1 MDKAQLAVIGGG
13 PGGYVAA
20 FKAADLGLDV
30 ALIDPEAH
38 PGGVCLYRGCIP
50 SKALLHISKLL
61 YEAREAEHWGIQFA
75 APEIDLDKLRSWKD
89 EVVAKMTQGLG
100 QLVRARKL
108 TYVQGRARFVDS
120 NTLQIDKADG
130 SQGTLQFEHAILA
143 TGSRP
148 AVPTL
153 FDQQSDRIMDS
164 TTAVALPDIPAS
176 MLVVGGGI
184 IGMELGQVYAA
195 LGTQVSV
202 VEMLPG
208 LIPPADRDLV
218 KPLHNKAAERF
229 DEIMLNTQV
238 TALAESD
245 DGLGLEVQLQ
255 NSDGQ
260 SFSKTYAQILLAV
273 GRVPNSED
281 LGLEHTAVGLDE
293 RGYVQV
299 DDQLRTAE
307 SSIFAIGDLVGAA
320 LAHTAAHQGSLA
332 AEVVAGHEKQVF
344 APHAIPNVVYTDPEI
359 AWCGLTEE
367 EAKQQGRS
375 VEVARFPWSASGRA
389 MTQDAND
396 GLTKLLID
404 PQTDRILG
412 VGIAGS
418 GAGELIAEGVL
429 AVEMAALA
437 ADVQHSIHPHPTL
450 SETLMEAAESHYG
463 QSAHL
468 YAPKRR

>member
-20 FKAADLGLDV
+20 FKAVDLGLDV

-50 SKALLHISKLL
+50 SKALLHIAKLL
-61 YEAREAEHWGIQFA
+61 NEAKEAEQWGIQFA
-75 APEIDLDKLRSWKD
+75 APAIDLPKLQAWKD

-100 QLVRARKL
+100 QLVKARKL
-108 TYVQGRARFVDS
+108 TYVQGRARFRDPH
-120 NTLQIDKADG
+120 TLHIDQADG
-130 SQGTLQFEHAILA
+130 SQTTLQFERAILA

-148 AVPTL
+148 AVPPL
-153 FDQQSDRIMDS
+153 FDQPTERIMDS
-164 TTAVALPDIPAS
+164 TAALSLGDIPSS

-195 LGTQVSV
+195 LGTRVSV

-218 KPLHNKAAERF
+218 KPLHTKAAERF
-229 DEIMLNTQV
+229 DDIMLNTQV
-238 TALAESD
+238 TALAESEGGLAVHLQ
-245 DGLGLEVQLQ
+245 DG
-255 NSDGQ
+255 DGQ
-260 SFSKTYAQILLAV
+260 DFSKTYDKILLAV
-273 GRVPNSED
+273 GRVPNSEG
-281 LGLEHTAVGLDE
+281 LGLDRTAVGLDE

-307 SSIFAIGDLVGAA
+307 PSIFAIGDLTGAA
-320 LAHTAAHQGSLA
+320 LAHTASHQGSLA
-332 AEVVAGHEKQVF
+332 AEVVAGHDKQVF

-367 EAKQQGRS
+367 EAKKQGRE
-375 VEVARFPWSASGRA
+375 VAVARFPWAASGRA
-389 MTQDAND
+389 ATQGASN
-396 GLTKLLID
+396 GLTKLLVD

-437 ADVQHSIHPHPTL
+437 ADVQLSIHPHPTL

>member
-30 ALIDPEAH
+30 ALIDPEAQ

-50 SKALLHISKLL
+50 SKALLHVSKLL
-61 YEAREAEHWGIQFA
+61 YEAKEAEHWGIRFA
-75 APEIDLDKLRSWKD
+75 APEIDLHKLRAYKD
-89 EVVAKMTQGLG
+89 AVVAQMTQGLG
-100 QLVRARKL
+100 QLVKARKL
-108 TYVQGRARFVDS
+108 TYVQGYARFLDPH
-120 NTLQIDKADG
+120 TLQIDKADG
-130 SQGTLQFEHAILA
+130 IQGTLQFERAILA

-148 AVPTL
+148 AVPAL
-153 FDQQSDRIMDS
+153 FDQPSDRIMDS
-164 TTAVALPDIPAS
+164 TAAVALRDLPAS

-195 LGTQVSV
+195 LGSQVSV

-229 DEIMLNTQV
+229 DDIMLNTQV

-245 DGLGLEVQLQ
+245 DGLAVQLQ
-255 NSDGQ
+255 NGDGQ
-260 SFSKTYAQILLAV
+260 SFSKTYGKILLAV
-273 GRVPNSED
+273 GRVPNSEG
-281 LGLEHTAVGLDE
+281 LGLEHTAVALDE

-307 SSIFAIGDLVGAA
+307 ASIFAIGDLVGAA

-332 AEVVAGHEKQVF
+332 AEVAAGHDKQVF

-367 EAKQQGRS
+367 EAKKQGRS
-375 VEVARFPWSASGRA
+375 VAVARFPWSASGRA
-389 MTQDAND
+389 ATQGASD

-437 ADVQHSIHPHPTL
+437 ADVQLSIHPHPTL

-463 QSAHL
+463 PSAHL

>member
-75 APEIDLDKLRSWKD
+75 APEIDLDKLRTYKD

-108 TYVQGRARFVDS
+108 TYVQGRARFLDPQ
-120 NTLQIDKADG
+120 TLQIDQADG
-130 SQGTLQFEHAILA
+130 SQSTLQFEHAILA

-148 AVPTL
+148 AVPAL
-153 FDQQSDRIMDS
+153 FDQPSDRIMDS
-164 TTAVALPDIPAS
+164 TTALALRDIPAS

-218 KPLHNKAAERF
+218 KPLHNKATERF
-229 DEIMLNTQV
+229 DEIMLSTQV
-238 TALAESD
+238 TALAEGD
-245 DGLGLEVQLQ
+245 DGLAVELQ
-255 NSDGQ
+255 NGDGQ
-260 SFSKTYAQILLAV
+260 RFSKTYAKILLAV

-299 DDQLRTAE
+299 NDQLRTTE
-307 SSIFAIGDLVGAA
+307 PSIFAIGDLVGAA
-320 LAHTAAHQGSLA
+320 LAHTASHQGSLA
-332 AEVVAGHEKQVF
+332 AEVAAGHDKQVF

-375 VEVARFPWSASGRA
+375 VAVVRFPWAASGRA
-389 MTQDAND
+389 TTQGASD

-412 VGIAGS
+412 VGIVGS

-468 YAPKRR
+468 YSPKRR

>member
-30 ALIDPEAH
+30 ALIDPAAH

-61 YEAREAEHWGIQFA
+61 YEAKEAEHWGIQFA
-75 APEIDLDKLRSWKD
+75 APEIDLDKLRTYKD

-108 TYVQGRARFVDS
+108 TYVQGRARLVDS
-120 NTLQIDKADG
+120 HTLQIDQADG
-130 SQGTLQFEHAILA
+130 SQGSLQFEHAILA

-148 AVPTL
+148 AVPAL
-153 FDQQSDRIMDS
+153 FDQPSDRIMDS
-164 TTAVALPDIPAS
+164 TAAVALPDIPAS

-218 KPLHNKAAERF
+218 KPLHNTAAERF

-245 DGLGLEVQLQ
+245 DGLAVQLQ

-260 SFSKTYAQILLAV
+260 SFAKTYAKILLAV

-281 LGLEHTAVGLDE
+281 LGLERTAVGLDE
-293 RGYVQV
+293 RGYVRV

-307 SSIFAIGDLVGAA
+307 PSIFAIGDLIGAA
-320 LAHTAAHQGSLA
+320 LAHTASHQGSLA
-332 AEVVAGHEKQVF
+332 AEVV
-344 APHAIPNVVYTDPEI
+344 
-359 AWCGLTEE
+359 
-367 EAKQQGRS
+367 GRS
-375 VEVARFPWSASGRA
+375 RKTGLRPPRHSQRRLYRPGNRLVRPHRGRGHTA
-389 MTQDAND
+389 GPLRLKSRAF
-396 GLTKLLID
+396 
-404 PQTDRILG
+404 LG
-412 VGIAGS
+412 P
-418 GAGELIAEGVL
+418 L
-429 AVEMAALA
+429 LA
-437 ADVQHSIHPHPTL
+437 APRPKAPATASPSCSSIPRPTA
-450 SETLMEAAESHYG
+450 S
-463 QSAHL
+463 
-468 YAPKRR
+468 

>member
-61 YEAREAEHWGIQFA
+61 YEAREAEQWGIQFA
-75 APEIDLDKLRSWKD
+75 APEIDLDKLRTYKD

-108 TYVQGRARFVDS
+108 TYVQGRARFLDPY
-120 NTLQIDKADG
+120 TLQIDRADG

-148 AVPTL
+148 AVPAL
-153 FDQQSDRIMDS
+153 FDQPTDRLMDS
-164 TTAVALPDIPAS
+164 TTALALPDIPAS

-195 LGTQVSV
+195 LGTEVSV

-229 DEIMLNTQV
+229 DDIMLNTQV
-238 TALAESD
+238 TALADRD
-245 DGLGLEVQLQ
+245 DGLEVELQ
-255 NSDGQ
+255 NGDGQ
-260 SFSKTYAQILLAV
+260 NFSKTYAKILLAV

-320 LAHTAAHQGSLA
+320 LAHTATHQGSLA
-332 AEVVAGHEKQVF
+332 AEVVAGHDKQVF

-359 AWCGLTEE
+359 AWCGLSEE

-375 VEVARFPWSASGRA
+375 VAVARFPWAASGRA
-389 MTQDAND
+389 ATQGAND

-412 VGIAGS
+412 VGIVGS

-468 YAPKRR
+468 YSPKRR

>member
-1 MDKAQLAVIGGG
+1 MDKTQLAVIGGG

-30 ALIDPEAH
+30 TLIDPEAY

-50 SKALLHISKLL
+50 SKALLHIAKLL
-61 YEAREAEHWGIQFA
+61 YEAKEAERWGIQFA
-75 APEIDLDKLRSWKD
+75 EPAIDLDKLRTWKD

-108 TYVQGRARFVDS
+108 TYVQGRARLLDPH
-120 NTLQIDKADG
+120 TLQIDQADG
-130 SQGTLQFEHAILA
+130 SQHTLPFEHAILA

-148 AVPTL
+148 TVPPL
-153 FDQQSDRIMDS
+153 FDQPSDRIMDS
-164 TTAVALPDIPAS
+164 TAAVALPDIPAS

-202 VEMLPG
+202 VEMLAG

-218 KPLHNKAAERF
+218 KPLHDRAAKRF
-229 DEIMLNTQV
+229 AEIMLSTQV
-238 TALAESD
+238 TAIAETD
-245 DGLGLEVQLQ
+245 DGLAVQLQ

-260 SFSKTYAQILLAV
+260 RFSKTYAKILLAV
-273 GRVPNSED
+273 GRVPNSEA
-281 LGLEHTAVGLDE
+281 LGLEHTAVGLDG

-307 SSIFAIGDLVGAA
+307 PSIFAIGDLVGAA

-332 AEVVAGHEKQVF
+332 AEVVAGHAKQVF

-367 EAKQQGRS
+367 EAKQQGR
-375 VEVARFPWSASGRA
+375 EVSITRFPWSASGRA
-389 MTQDAND
+389 ATQGASD

-404 PQTDRILG
+404 SQTDQILG

-437 ADVQHSIHPHPTL
+437 ADVQLSIHPHPTL

>member
-1 MDKAQLAVIGGG
+1 MDKVQLAVIGGG

-50 SKALLHISKLL
+50 SKALLHVSKLL

-75 APEIDLDKLRSWKD
+75 APAIDLPKLRAAKD
-89 EVVAKMTQGLG
+89 AVVAQMTQGLG

-108 TYVQGRARFVDS
+108 TYVQGHARFL
-120 NTLQIDKADG
+120 NPHTLQIDKADG
-130 SQGTLQFEHAILA
+130 HQSTLQFERAILA

-148 AVPTL
+148 AVPAL
-153 FDQQSDRIMDS
+153 FDQPSDRIMDS
-164 TTAVALPDIPAS
+164 TAAVALRDIPAS
-176 MLVVGGGI
+176 LLVVGGGI

-218 KPLHNKAAERF
+218 KPLHAKAAERF
-229 DEIMLNTQV
+229 DDIMLNTQV
-238 TALAESD
+238 TALDERD
-245 DGLGLEVQLQ
+245 DGLAVQLQ
-255 NSDGQ
+255 TSDGQ
-260 SFSKTYAQILLAV
+260 RFSKTYAKILLAV
-273 GRVPNSED
+273 GRVPNSEG

-293 RGYVQV
+293 RGFVQV

-307 SSIFAIGDLVGAA
+307 SAIFAIGDLIGAA

-332 AEVVAGHEKQVF
+332 AEVVAGHDKQVF

-367 EAKQQGRS
+367 AAKEQGRA
-375 VEVARFPWSASGRA
+375 VAVARFPWSASGRA
-389 MTQDAND
+389 TTQGASD

-437 ADVQHSIHPHPTL
+437 ADVQLSIHPHPTL

-463 QSAHL
+463 PSAHL

>member
-1 MDKAQLAVIGGG
+1 MDKTQVAVIGGG

-30 ALIDPEAH
+30 TLIDEEVD

-50 SKALLHISKLL
+50 SKALLHIAKLL
-61 YEAREAEHWGIQFA
+61 NEAKEAEKWGVKFA
-75 APEIDLDKLRSWKD
+75 APELDLDRLRGWKD
-89 EVVAKMTQGLG
+89 EVVAKMTGGLG
-100 QLVRARKL
+100 QLVKARKL
-108 TYVQGRARFVDS
+108 AHIQGRARFLDAH
-120 NTLQIDKADG
+120 TLHIDKADG
-130 SQGTLQFEHAILA
+130 SEDQLQFEHAILA

-148 AVPTL
+148 AVPGV
-153 FDQQSDRIMDS
+153 FRIDSDRIIDS
-164 TTAVALPDIPAS
+164 TGALALNDIPAS

-195 LGTQVSV
+195 LGTRVSV

-218 KPLHNKAAERF
+218 KPLQNKVAERF
-229 DEIMLNTQV
+229 DEVMLNTQV
-238 TALAESD
+238 TRIEEGA
-245 DGLGLEVQLQ
+245 DGLVVHLQ
-255 NSDGQ
+255 DPDGKTQ
-260 SFSKTYAQILLAV
+260 SKTYDKILLSV

-281 LGLEHTAVGLDE
+281 IGLEHTAIALDE
-293 RGYVQV
+293 RNFVQV
-299 DDQLRTAE
+299 DSQMRTAE

-320 LAHTAAHQGSLA
+320 LAHTASHQGAMA
-332 AEVVAGHEKQVF
+332 AEIIAGHDKLVF
-344 APHAIPNVVYTDPEI
+344 EPNAIPNVVYTDPEI

-367 EAKQQGRS
+367 EAKKEGRP
-375 VEVARFPWSASGRA
+375 VKIARFPWAASGRA
-389 MTQDAND
+389 TTQDTND

-404 PQTDRILG
+404 PETDRILG

-437 ADVQHSIHPHPTL
+437 SDIQLSIHPHPTL
-450 SETLMEAAESHYG
+450 SETVMEAAEVHYG
-463 QSAHL
+463 QSPHL
-468 YAPKRR
+468 YSPKRG

>member
-50 SKALLHISKLL
+50 SKSLLHISKLL

-307 SSIFAIGDLVGAA
+307 TSIFAIGDLVGAA

>member
-1 MDKAQLAVIGGG
+1 MDKVQLAVIGGG

-50 SKALLHISKLL
+50 SKALLHVSKLL

-75 APEIDLDKLRSWKD
+75 APEIDLPKLRAAKD
-89 EVVAKMTQGLG
+89 AVVAQMTQGLG

-108 TYVQGRARFVDS
+108 TYVQGHARFL
-120 NTLQIDKADG
+120 NPHTLQIDKADG
-130 SQGTLQFEHAILA
+130 HQSTLQFDRAILA

-148 AVPTL
+148 AVPAL
-153 FDQQSDRIMDS
+153 FDQPSDRIMDS
-164 TTAVALPDIPAS
+164 TAAVALRDIPAS

-218 KPLHNKAAERF
+218 KPLHAKAAERF
-229 DEIMLNTQV
+229 DDIMLNTQV
-238 TALAESD
+238 TALDERD
-245 DGLGLEVQLQ
+245 DSLAVQLQ
-255 NSDGQ
+255 TSDGQ
-260 SFSKTYAQILLAV
+260 RFSKTYAKILLAV
-273 GRVPNSED
+273 GRVPNSEG

-293 RGYVQV
+293 RGFVQV
-299 DDQLRTAE
+299 DDQLCTAE
-307 SSIFAIGDLVGAA
+307 SAIFAIGDLIGAA

-332 AEVVAGHEKQVF
+332 AEVVAGHDKQVF

-367 EAKQQGRS
+367 AAKEQGRT
-375 VEVARFPWSASGRA
+375 VAVARFPWSASGRA
-389 MTQDAND
+389 TTQGTSD

-437 ADVQHSIHPHPTL
+437 ADVQLSIHPHPTL

-463 QSAHL
+463 PSAHL

>member
-1 MDKAQLAVIGGG
+1 MDKVQLAVIGGG

-50 SKALLHISKLL
+50 SKALLHVSKLL

-75 APEIDLDKLRSWKD
+75 APAIDLPKLRAAKD
-89 EVVAKMTQGLG
+89 AVVAQMTQGLG

-108 TYVQGRARFVDS
+108 TYVQGHARFL
-120 NTLQIDKADG
+120 NPHTLQIDKADG
-130 SQGTLQFEHAILA
+130 SQGTLQFERAILA

-148 AVPTL
+148 AVPAL
-153 FDQQSDRIMDS
+153 FDQPSDRIMDS
-164 TTAVALPDIPAS
+164 TAAVALRDIPAS
-176 MLVVGGGI
+176 LLVVGGGI

-218 KPLHNKAAERF
+218 KPLHAKAAERF
-229 DEIMLNTQV
+229 DDIMLNTQV
-238 TALAESD
+238 TALAERD
-245 DGLGLEVQLQ
+245 DGLAVQLQ
-255 NSDGQ
+255 TSDGH
-260 SFSKTYAQILLAV
+260 FSKTYAKILLAV
-273 GRVPNSED
+273 GRVPNSEG

-293 RGYVQV
+293 RDFVQV

-307 SSIFAIGDLVGAA
+307 SAIFAIGDLIGAA

-332 AEVVAGHEKQVF
+332 AEVVAGHDKQVF

-367 EAKQQGRS
+367 AAKEQGRT
-375 VEVARFPWSASGRA
+375 VAVARFPWSASGRA
-389 MTQDAND
+389 ATQGTSD

-437 ADVQHSIHPHPTL
+437 ADVQLSIHPHPTL

-463 QSAHL
+463 PSAHL

>member
-1 MDKAQLAVIGGG
+1 MDKVQLAVIGGG

-50 SKALLHISKLL
+50 SKALLHVSKLL

-75 APEIDLDKLRSWKD
+75 APEIDLPKLRAAKD
-89 EVVAKMTQGLG
+89 AVVAQMTQGLG

-108 TYVQGRARFVDS
+108 TYVQGHARFL
-120 NTLQIDKADG
+120 NPHTLQIDKADG
-130 SQGTLQFEHAILA
+130 HQSTLQFERAILA

-148 AVPTL
+148 AVPAL
-153 FDQQSDRIMDS
+153 FDQPSDRIMDS
-164 TTAVALPDIPAS
+164 TAAVALHDIPAS
-176 MLVVGGGI
+176 LLVVGGGI

-218 KPLHNKAAERF
+218 KPLHAKAAERF
-229 DEIMLNTQV
+229 DDIMLNTQV
-238 TALAESD
+238 TALDERD
-245 DGLGLEVQLQ
+245 DGLAVQLQ
-255 NSDGQ
+255 TSDGQ
-260 SFSKTYAQILLAV
+260 SFSKTYAKILLAV
-273 GRVPNSED
+273 GRVPNSEG

-293 RGYVQV
+293 RGFVQV
-299 DDQLRTAE
+299 DDQLCTAE
-307 SSIFAIGDLVGAA
+307 SSIFAIGDLIGAA

-332 AEVVAGHEKQVF
+332 AEVVAGHDKQVF

-367 EAKQQGRS
+367 AAKEQGRT
-375 VEVARFPWSASGRA
+375 VAVARFPWSASGRA
-389 MTQDAND
+389 TTQGTSD

-437 ADVQHSIHPHPTL
+437 ADVQLSIHPHPTL

-463 QSAHL
+463 PSAHL

>member
-30 ALIDPEAH
+30 ALIDPAAQ

-50 SKALLHISKLL
+50 SKALLHVSKLL

-75 APEIDLDKLRSWKD
+75 APEIDLCKLRAAKD
-89 EVVAKMTQGLG
+89 AVVAQMTQGLG
-100 QLVRARKL
+100 QLVKARRL
-108 TYVQGRARFVDS
+108 TYVQGHARFLDPH
-120 NTLQIDKADG
+120 TLQIDNAAG
-130 SQGTLQFEHAILA
+130 RQGTLQFERAILA

-148 AVPTL
+148 AVPAL
-153 FDQQSDRIMDS
+153 FDQPSERIMDS
-164 TTAVALPDIPAS
+164 TAAVALRDLPAS

-195 LGTQVSV
+195 LGTRVSV

-229 DEIMLNTQV
+229 DDIMLSTQV
-238 TALAESD
+238 TALDERD
-245 DGLGLEVQLQ
+245 DGLAVQLQ
-255 NSDGQ
+255 TSDDQ
-260 SFSKTYAQILLAV
+260 RVSQTYAKILLAV
-273 GRVPNSED
+273 GRVPNSEG

-307 SSIFAIGDLVGAA
+307 ASIFAIGDLVGAA

-332 AEVVAGHEKQVF
+332 AEVAAGHDKQVF

-367 EAKQQGRS
+367 EAKSQGRS
-375 VEVARFPWSASGRA
+375 VAVARFPWSASGRA
-389 MTQDAND
+389 ATQGTSD

-463 QSAHL
+463 PSAHL

>member
-1 MDKAQLAVIGGG
+1 MDKVQLAVIGGG

-50 SKALLHISKLL
+50 SKALLHVSKLL

-75 APEIDLDKLRSWKD
+75 APAIDLPKLRAAKD
-89 EVVAKMTQGLG
+89 AVVAQMTQGLG

-108 TYVQGRARFVDS
+108 TYVQGHARFL
-120 NTLQIDKADG
+120 NPHTLQIDKADG
-130 SQGTLQFEHAILA
+130 HQSTLQFERAILA

-148 AVPTL
+148 AVPAL
-153 FDQQSDRIMDS
+153 FDQPSDRIMDS
-164 TTAVALPDIPAS
+164 TAAVALRDIPAS
-176 MLVVGGGI
+176 LLVVGGGI

-218 KPLHNKAAERF
+218 KPLHAKAAERF
-229 DEIMLNTQV
+229 DDIMLNTQV
-238 TALAESD
+238 TALDERD
-245 DGLGLEVQLQ
+245 DGLAVQLQ
-255 NSDGQ
+255 TSDGQ
-260 SFSKTYAQILLAV
+260 RFSKTYAKILLAV
-273 GRVPNSED
+273 GRVPNSEG

-293 RGYVQV
+293 RGFVQV
-299 DDQLRTAE
+299 DDQLRTTE
-307 SSIFAIGDLVGAA
+307 SAIFAIGDLIGAA

-332 AEVVAGHEKQVF
+332 AEVVAGHDKQVF

-367 EAKQQGRS
+367 AAKEQGRA
-375 VEVARFPWSASGRA
+375 VAVARFPWSASGRA
-389 MTQDAND
+389 TTQGASD

-437 ADVQHSIHPHPTL
+437 ADVQLSIHPHPTL

-463 QSAHL
+463 PSAHL